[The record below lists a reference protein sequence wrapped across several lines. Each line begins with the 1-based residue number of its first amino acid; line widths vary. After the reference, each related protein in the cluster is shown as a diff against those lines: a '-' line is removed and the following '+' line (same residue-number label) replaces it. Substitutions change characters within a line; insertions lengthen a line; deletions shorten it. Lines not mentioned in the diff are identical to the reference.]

1 MAVKENKDLVR
12 RFFKDALDKG
22 NLDLLDEL
30 FNDNC
35 LFYRG
40 DLNEPE
46 KGLTGIRS
54 IVEKRM
60 QLYRDFETTIHQM
73 IGEGDLIAS
82 RQTHTGIHRGKFPTQ
97 IGTFDVKD
105 RPIEWAAQAFIRFEG
120 AKISEYRVSRD
131 ELALFRYLDI
141 KLEAKI

>member
-1 MAVKENKDLVR
+1 MSVEEMKAVVR
-12 RFFKDALDKG
+12 RFFNDALDTG
-22 NLDLLDEL
+22 NLDLIDEL

-35 LFYRG
+35 RFYRG
-40 DLNEPE
+40 DFDEPV
-46 KGLTGIRS
+46 KGRAGIRS
-54 IVEKRM
+54 IVEKRVG
-60 QLYRDFETTIHQM
+60 LYRDFETDIHLM

-82 RQTHTGIHRGKFPTQ
+82 QQTHTGIHRGEFPTP

-120 AKISEYRVSRD
+120 EKISEFRVSRD

-141 KLEAKI
+141 KVEAKI